1 MKFWRPGITG
11 KLFLAIF
18 ATCIVLL
25 ISMHWAVRISFERGF
40 IDYIKHGNEQR
51 LQLLSDALGEQY
63 AQHGNWRFLRNNDRF
78 VFQILRSFE
87 HDNSE
92 DKPGPGMPPHGW
104 RTQFWVVDQN
114 NKVLVGPR
122 APIPP
127 DGTRRPILVNGAEVG
142 AVIASPVERLTRN
155 TDINFDKQ
163 QRQTSWLIVALATL
177 LAALATFLLA
187 RGLLAPVK
195 RLVDGTH
202 KLAAGDFTTRVTPT
216 SEDELGKLAQDFNQ
230 LASTLEKNQQMR
242 RDFMADISH
251 ELRTPL
257 AVLRGELEAIQ
268 DGVRKFTPETVASL
282 QAEVGTLTKLVDDLH
297 QLSMSDEGA
306 LAYQKAPVDLI
317 PLLEV
322 AGGAFRER
330 FASRGLKLQFSLPDS
345 ITVFGDRDRLMQLF
359 NNLLENSLRYT
370 DSGGSL
376 KISAEQHDKTVRLTF
391 ADSAPGVSDDQLQ
404 KLFERFYRTEGSRNR
419 ASGGSGLGL
428 AICLNIVEAHNG
440 RIIAAH
446 SPFGG
451 VSITVELPLER
462 DLQRSMTELPID
474 ENTPRILIVED
485 EPKLGQLLIDY
496 LRAASYAPTLIS
508 HGDQVLPYVRQT
520 PPDLILL
527 DLMLPGTD
535 GLTLCREIR
544 RFSDIPIVMV
554 TAKIEE
560 IDRLLGLEI
569 GADDYICKPYSP
581 REVVAR
587 VKTILRRC
595 KPQRELQQQDAES
608 PLIIDE
614 GRFQASWRGKML
626 DLTPAEFRLLKTLSH
641 EPGKVFSREQ
651 LLNHL
656 YDDYRVVTD
665 RTIDSHIKNLRRKL
679 ESLDA
684 EQSFIRA
691 VYGVGYRWEADACRI
706 V

>member
-1 MKFWRPGITG
+1 
-11 KLFLAIF
+11 
-18 ATCIVLL
+18 
-25 ISMHWAVRISFERGF
+25 
-40 IDYIKHGNEQR
+40 
-51 LQLLSDALGEQY
+51 
-63 AQHGNWRFLRNNDRF
+63 
-78 VFQILRSFE
+78 
-87 HDNSE
+87 
-92 DKPGPGMPPHGW
+92 
-104 RTQFWVVDQN
+104 
-114 NKVLVGPR
+114 
-122 APIPP
+122 
-127 DGTRRPILVNGAEVG
+127 
-142 AVIASPVERLTRN
+142 
-155 TDINFDKQ
+155 
-163 QRQTSWLIVALATL
+163 
-177 LAALATFLLA
+177 
-187 RGLLAPVK
+187 
-195 RLVDGTH
+195 
-202 KLAAGDFTTRVTPT
+202 
-216 SEDELGKLAQDFNQ
+216 
-230 LASTLEKNQQMR
+230 
-242 RDFMADISH
+242 
-251 ELRTPL
+251 
-257 AVLRGELEAIQ
+257 
-268 DGVRKFTPETVASL
+268 
-282 QAEVGTLTKLVDDLH
+282 
-297 QLSMSDEGA
+297 
-306 LAYQKAPVDLI
+306 
-317 PLLEV
+317 
-322 AGGAFRER
+322 
-330 FASRGLKLQFSLPDS
+330 
-345 ITVFGDRDRLMQLF
+345 
-359 NNLLENSLRYT
+359 
-370 DSGGSL
+370 
-376 KISAEQHDKTVRLTF
+376 
-391 ADSAPGVSDDQLQ
+391 
-404 KLFERFYRTEGSRNR
+404 
-419 ASGGSGLGL
+419 
-428 AICLNIVEAHNG
+428 
-440 RIIAAH
+440 
-446 SPFGG
+446 
-451 VSITVELPLER
+451 
-462 DLQRSMTELPID
+462 MTELPID

-520 PPDLILL
+520 PPDLI
-527 DLMLPGTD
+527 
-535 GLTLCREIR
+535 LCREIR

-641 EPGKVFSREQ
+641 EPGKVFSREH